1 LSSERSDIEKLAQ
14 QFFRENKK
22 ALDLVAHPK
31 PDSGFAMAVRRLLG
45 DGAQS
50 EKPFRI
56 ANRDYLCARI
66 DKNRVAFL
74 PAQWQEELDRTNG
87 AWSGCE
93 NWWAGYPFIVW
104 IEIRAGDDGA
114 TGYLRLNAEV
124 GPISDQRA
132 RKGIIEA
139 IKAAVS
145 ASTFERIHFEAG
157 ASDKGRLYSRFLR
170 KNSIPVSNIYDANE
184 VEKKFIQLLADFEPV
199 FQLVADVIP
208 QFLRFGTASSR

>member
-1 LSSERSDIEKLAQ
+1 LQWLFVAYSVMAPKVKSRLGLPTAIIFAQ
-14 QFFRENKK
+14 E
-22 ALDLVAHPK
+22 LI
-31 PDSGFAMAVRRLLG
+31 
-45 DGAQS
+45 
-50 EKPFRI
+50 RI
-56 ANRDYLCARI
+56 AWLFCLR
-66 DKNRVAFL
+66 
-74 PAQWQEELDRTNG
+74 NG
-87 AWSGCE
+87 RK

-157 ASDKGRLYSRFLR
+157 ASD
-170 KNSIPVSNIYDANE
+170 
-184 VEKKFIQLLADFEPV
+184 
-199 FQLVADVIP
+199 
-208 QFLRFGTASSR
+208 